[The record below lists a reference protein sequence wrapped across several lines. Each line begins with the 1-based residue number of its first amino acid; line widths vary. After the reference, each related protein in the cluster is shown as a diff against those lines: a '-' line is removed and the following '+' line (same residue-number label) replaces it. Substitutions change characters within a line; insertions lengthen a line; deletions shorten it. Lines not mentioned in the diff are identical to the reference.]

1 MITILQSNMQTF
13 KKFTHVLHIADL
25 HIRLNKRHDEYKEV
39 FNNLYE
45 EIKKTPETTIVALLG
60 DVFHSKSDLSP
71 ECVQVASDLFTRI
84 AAIRPL
90 VLVAGNHDAT
100 LSNKSRLDS
109 LTPLV
114 DALNNPNIYYLKTT
128 GLYGLSNVLFNNMCV
143 FDAPERYILGKD
155 IPDVY
160 RHQYEHI
167 IALFHGAVDRAAL
180 ETGYSISNPAIMNP
194 LFDGNDIAMLGDI
207 HKRQD
212 MQDYDPDHFK
222 PCVHYVGS
230 LVQQNHGEGLRG
242 HGYSLWDLQT
252 RTYKFTEVKN
262 DYGYFT
268 INIHKGLL
276 ATDLTDLPKKVRLR
290 MKCYESVASEVKKV
304 LADIKMKT
312 QVVETAYVRM
322 DQERDKKDIIPLCKD
337 IVLADLTSVEYQ
349 DKLLTEFLTKKLEID
364 DPTKIDEILKIN
376 KATNA
381 LIKRDDFAR
390 NLKWKPIRFEFDNMF
405 TYGEGNVIDF
415 TNMAGVFG
423 IFGPNKSG
431 KSSILSAFIFCLF
444 DKFDRGYKG
453 LHVLNVQKSSFRCKL
468 EFEISGVRYFI
479 ERKGNTTRSGN
490 VKVDVR
496 FWKVVNGIE
505 EELHGTVRRDT
516 NDIIRDY
523 IGTYEDFVLTA
534 ASFQN
539 AKNLTSFIDMGN
551 SERKDLLVQF
561 IGLNVFD
568 RLHESAGERN
578 KELVTILKT
587 HKDKNYQLD
596 IQQNEAALTHANA
609 LFTAANEAVESLKKQ
624 IAEVNEQIIVES
636 ANIIKLDTSVPTD
649 LSSLE
654 TRKQTAESTLT
665 IKRKV
670 ISDARETL
678 TAQEKKLAEINAEVD
693 KIEKSNFVETHKTYK
708 ELSDKITTL
717 KQTMDLK
724 KVEIKG
730 KLEKVDRLKNHKYD
744 PNCKFCV
751 DNDFVKDATKAKKQ
765 LPDDKL
771 EANGMMETLDGLR
784 MKMEEIKWVENT
796 YETYTKLLTE
806 RGTVKD
812 KCAAASKNI
821 IIATNELE
829 RLDAASK
836 AVVQQIEIYH
846 RNEVAVENNA
856 KVQSKVNA
864 FRTTLTKLDVAFQKQ
879 HQVLLE
885 ISGKRELFKSTIEKV
900 TETLKEV
907 SLMET
912 ELEYYQA
919 YLTAVGRDG
928 IPYQVICN
936 TVPEI
941 EKEVN
946 GILSQVVDYTIQ
958 FETDGKNVVP
968 YVVYE
973 YGRWPIELTSGY
985 ERFVA
990 SVAIRV
996 AMTNISNLPKTTFL
1010 AIDEGFGTLDPD
1022 NLASMYTLFS
1032 FLKNNFDFVL
1042 VISHLDALKDAV
1054 DKQIE
1059 IKREGNFS
1067 FVNYE

>member
-1 MITILQSNMQTF
+1 MITVLKTEIP
-13 KKFTHVLHIADL
+13 KFTHVLQIADI

-114 DALNNPNIYYLKTT
+114 DALNNPNVYYLKTT
-128 GLYGLSNVLFNNMCV
+128 GLYGLSNILFNNMCV
-143 FDAPERYILGKD
+143 FDQPERYILGKD

-194 LFDGNDIAMLGDI
+194 LFDYNDIAMLGDI

-212 MQDYDPDHFK
+212 MQDYDPDQFK

-230 LVQQNHGEGLRG
+230 LIQQNHGEGLHG

-268 INIHKGLL
+268 IEIHKGLL
-276 ATDLTDLPKKVRLR
+276 ATDLTNLPKKVRLR

-337 IVLADLTSVEYQ
+337 IVLADLTTVEYQ
-349 DKLLTEFLTKKLEID
+349 EKLLTEFLTKKLEIT
-364 DPTKIDEILKIN
+364 DPLKIDEILKIN

-381 LIKRDDFAR
+381 LIKRDDFIR
-390 NLKWKPIRFEFDNMF
+390 NLKWKPIKFEFDNMF

-415 TNMAGVFG
+415 TQMAGVYG

-431 KSSILSAFIFCLF
+431 KSSILSALIFCLF

-468 EFEISGVRYFI
+468 EFEISSVRYFI

-496 FWKVVNGIE
+496 FWKIVNGVE

-523 IGTYEDFVLTA
+523 IGTYEDFVITA

-578 KELVTILKT
+578 KELVAILKT
-587 HKDKNYQLD
+587 HRDKNYQLD
-596 IQQNEAALTHANA
+596 IQQNEAALGHAES
-609 LFTAANEAVESLKKQ
+609 LFTIANTESESLKKQ
-624 IAEVNEQIIVES
+624 ISEVNEQILAE
-636 ANIIKLDTSVPTD
+636 AQNLIKLDTSVPTD
-649 LSSLE
+649 LTSLE
-654 TRKQTAESTLT
+654 ARKTTAESTLVA
-665 IKRKV
+665 KRKV

-678 TAQEKKLAEINAEVD
+678 TAQEKKLSEINTEVD
-693 KIEKSNFVETHKTYK
+693 KIEKSNFVEAHKTYK
-708 ELSDKITTL
+708 ELSEKIATV
-717 KQTMDLK
+717 KSRIELK
-724 KVEIKG
+724 KVEVKG
-730 KLEKVDRLKNHKYD
+730 KLEKVERLKNHKYD

-751 DNDFVKDATKAKKQ
+751 ENDFVKDATKAKKE
-765 LPDDKL
+765 LVEDKKQADKMMSDL
-771 EANGMMETLDGLR
+771 ESLR
-784 MKMEEIKWVENT
+784 KDFDTYKWVEHT
-796 YETYTKLLTE
+796 YETYTKFLTE
-806 RGTVKD
+806 RGTIKD
-812 KCAAASKNI
+812 KCATASKNI

-836 AVVQQIEIYH
+836 AVIQQIEIYH
-846 RNEVAVENNA
+846 RNEVAVENNT
-856 KVQSKVNA
+856 KVQSKINA
-864 FRTTLTKLDVAFQKQ
+864 FRTTLSKLDVAFQKQ
-879 HQVLLE
+879 HQSLMD
-885 ISGKRELFKSTIEKV
+885 ISGKRELFRSTIETVKKTLADV
-900 TETLKEV
+900 TA
-907 SLMET
+907 MEN
-912 ELEYYQA
+912 EFASYQS
-919 YLTAVGRDG
+919 YLQAVGRDG
-928 IPYQVICN
+928 LPFQVISN
-936 TVPEI
+936 VIIEI

-946 GILSQVVDYTIQ
+946 SILSQVADFTIQ
-958 FETDGKNVVP
+958 FETDEKNVIP
-968 YVVYE
+968 YVVYD
-973 YGRWPIELTSGY
+973 YGKWPIELTSGA
-985 ERFVA
+985 ERFIA
-990 SVAIRV
+990 SIAIRV
-996 AMTNISNLPKTTFL
+996 GLTEVSSLPKMSGLFL
-1010 AIDEGFGTLDPD
+1010 DEGMGTLDA
-1022 NLASMYTLFS
+1022 NNMMMMSTLFS
-1032 FLKNNFDFVL
+1032 VLKTRYDFVV
-1042 VISHLDALKDAV
+1042 VISHISDIKDFV
-1054 DKQIE
+1054 DKTIE
-1059 IKREGNFS
+1059 ITHENGFAK
-1067 FVNYE
+1067 VAYE

>member
-1 MITILQSNMQTF
+1 MITILKTEIQ
-13 KKFTHVLHIADL
+13 KFTHIVHFADC
-25 HIRLNKRHDEYKEV
+25 HIRLNKRHDEYREV
-39 FNNLYE
+39 FSRFYE
-45 EIKKTPETTIVALLG
+45 EIKKTPETTAVVCCG
-60 DVFHSKSDLSP
+60 DVLHSKVDLSP
-71 ECVQVASDLFTRI
+71 ECVQMAADLFTNI
-84 AAIRPL
+84 ASIRPFIL
-90 VLVAGNHDAT
+90 IAGNHDMVLA
-100 LSNKSRLDS
+100 NKSRMDS
-109 LTPLV
+109 LSPIV
-114 DALNNPNIYYLKTT
+114 EALNHSNLFYFKKS
-128 GLYGLSNVLFNNMCV
+128 GLYGFGNILFNNMSV
-143 FDAPERYILGKD
+143 IDAPERYILGID

-167 IALFHGAVDRAAL
+167 ITLFHGAVDRAAL
-180 ETGYSISNPAIMNP
+180 DTGYAINNPAIMLP
-194 LFDGNDIAMLGDI
+194 LFDRSDIALLGDI

-212 MQDYDPDHFK
+212 MQDYDPDSFK
-222 PCVHYVGS
+222 PCIHYVGS
-230 LVQQNHGEGLRG
+230 MIQQNHGEDLRG
-242 HGYSLWDLQT
+242 HGYSLWDLKT
-252 RTYKFTEVKN
+252 RTYKFTELQN
-262 DYGYFT
+262 NYGYFT
-268 INIHKGLL
+268 VDIQKGQLT
-276 ATDLTDLPKKVRLR
+276 TDLKHLPKKVRLR
-290 MKCYESVASEVKKV
+290 IKCYESVASEVKKV

-337 IVLADLTSVEYQ
+337 IVLADLTTVEYQ
-349 DKLLTEFLTKKLEID
+349 DKLLTEFLRKKLEITN
-364 DPTKIDEILKIN
+364 PTTIDKILKIN
-376 KATNA
+376 KETNL
-381 LIKRDDFAR
+381 LIKRDDFSR

-405 TYGEGNVIDF
+405 TYGEGNVINFSD
-415 TNMAGVFG
+415 MAGVYG
-423 IFGPNKSG
+423 IFGPNKYG
-431 KSSILSAFIFCLF
+431 KSSILSSLIFCLF

-479 ERKGNTTRSGN
+479 ERKGSTTRSGN
-490 VKVDVR
+490 VKVEVC
-496 FWKVVNGIE
+496 FWKVVGGAE
-505 EELHGTVRRDT
+505 EELHGTERRDT

-523 IGTYEDFVLTA
+523 IGTYEDFVITA

-551 SERKDLLVQF
+551 SERKDLMVQF

-578 KELVTILKT
+578 KELVAVLKT
-587 HKDKNYQLD
+587 HKDKNYQFD
-596 IQQNEAALTHANA
+596 IQQNEVSLSQAET
-609 LFTAANEAVESLKKQ
+609 LFIASNDQAESLKKQ
-624 IAEVNEQIIVES
+624 ILEVNEQIVAET
-636 ANIIKLDTSVPTD
+636 ANMIKLDISVPTD
-649 LSSLE
+649 LSLLE
-654 TRKQTAESTLT
+654 SRKQTAESTL
-665 IKRKV
+665 IAKRKQ
-670 ISDARETL
+670 ISDSRETL
-678 TAQEKKLAEINAEVD
+678 TEQEKKLAEINTEVE
-693 KIEKSNFVETHKTYK
+693 KIEKSNFVEAHKTYK
-708 ELSDKITTL
+708 EMSDKLTAL
-717 KQTMDLK
+717 KQKIDLK
-724 KVEIKG
+724 KVEVKG
-730 KLEKVDRLKNHKYD
+730 KLEKVERLKHHKYD

-751 DNDFVKDATKAKKQ
+751 DNDFVRDATKAKKE
-765 LPDDKL
+765 LVEDKK
-771 EANGMMETLDGLR
+771 ETDKMMTDLMSLRGDLDVY
-784 MKMEEIKWVENT
+784 KWVENT

-806 RGTVKD
+806 RGKVKD
-812 KCAAASKNI
+812 KCATASKNI

-829 RLDAASK
+829 RLSAAAT
-836 AVVQQIEIYH
+836 AVIHQIEIYH

-856 KVQSKVNA
+856 KVQSKINA
-864 FRTTLTKLDVAFQKQ
+864 FRTTLSKLDVAFQKQ
-879 HQVLLE
+879 CQSLMD
-885 ISGKRELFKSTIEKV
+885 ISGKRELFRSTIETIKKTLAEV
-900 TETLKEV
+900 TEMEEEF
-907 SLMET
+907 SL
-912 ELEYYQA
+912 YQS
-919 YLTAVGRDG
+919 YLLAVGRDG

-946 GILSQVVDYTIQ
+946 SILSQVVDYTIQ

-1022 NLASMYTLFS
+1022 NLASMYTLFA

-1054 DKQIE
+1054 DKQVE

>member
-1 MITILQSNMQTF
+1 M
-13 KKFTHVLHIADL
+13 
-25 HIRLNKRHDEYKEV
+25 
-39 FNNLYE
+39 
-45 EIKKTPETTIVALLG
+45 TT
-60 DVFHSKSDLSP
+60 
-71 ECVQVASDLFTRI
+71 
-84 AAIRPL
+84 
-90 VLVAGNHDAT
+90 
-100 LSNKSRLDS
+100 
-109 LTPLV
+109 
-114 DALNNPNIYYLKTT
+114 
-128 GLYGLSNVLFNNMCV
+128 
-143 FDAPERYILGKD
+143 
-155 IPDVY
+155 
-160 RHQYEHI
+160 
-167 IALFHGAVDRAAL
+167 
-180 ETGYSISNPAIMNP
+180 
-194 LFDGNDIAMLGDI
+194 
-207 HKRQD
+207 
-212 MQDYDPDHFK
+212 
-222 PCVHYVGS
+222 
-230 LVQQNHGEGLRG
+230 
-242 HGYSLWDLQT
+242 
-252 RTYKFTEVKN
+252 
-262 DYGYFT
+262 
-268 INIHKGLL
+268 
-276 ATDLTDLPKKVRLR
+276 
-290 MKCYESVASEVKKV
+290 
-304 LADIKMKT
+304 
-312 QVVETAYVRM
+312 
-322 DQERDKKDIIPLCKD
+322 
-337 IVLADLTSVEYQ
+337 VEYQ
-349 DKLLTEFLTKKLEID
+349 EKLLTEFLTKKLEID
-364 DPTKIDEILKIN
+364 DPTKIEEILKIN

-381 LIKRDDFAR
+381 LIKRDDFTR
-390 NLKWKPIRFEFDNMF
+390 NLKWKPIKFEFDNMF

-415 TNMAGVFG
+415 TQMAGVYG

-431 KSSILSAFIFCLF
+431 KSSILSALIFCLF

-468 EFEISGVRYFI
+468 EFEISSVRYFI

-496 FWKVVNGIE
+496 FWKVVNGVE

-523 IGTYEDFVLTA
+523 IGTYEDFVITA

-578 KELVTILKT
+578 KELVAVLKT

-596 IQQNEAALTHANA
+596 IQQNEAALSHAES
-609 LFTAANEAVESLKKQ
+609 LFYSANQEVESLKKQ
-624 IAEVNEQIIVES
+624 IAEVNEQIITES
-636 ANIIKLDTSVPTD
+636 ANVIKLDTSVPTD

-654 TRKQTAESTLT
+654 TRKQTAESTLAA
-665 IKRKV
+665 KRKA

-678 TAQEKKLAEINAEVD
+678 TAQEKKLVEINAEVE
-693 KIEKSNFVETHKTYK
+693 KIEKSNFVEAHKTYK
-708 ELSDKITTL
+708 ELCDKMTAL

-730 KLEKVDRLKNHKYD
+730 KLEKVERLKNHKYD

-765 LPDDKL
+765 LPDDKF
-771 EANGMMETLDGLR
+771 EANAMMETLDGLR
-784 MKMEEIKWVENT
+784 TKMEETKWVENT

-812 KCAAASKNI
+812 KCATASKSI

-836 AVVQQIEIYH
+836 AVIQQIEIYH
-846 RNEVAVENNA
+846 RNEVAVENNV

-864 FRTTLTKLDVAFQKQ
+864 FRTTLTKLDVQFQRQ
-879 HQVLLE
+879 HQSLLE
-885 ISGKRELFKSTIEKV
+885 ISGKRELFKSTIQTV
-900 TETLKEV
+900 TKTLAEV
-907 SLMET
+907 SSMET
-912 ELEYYQA
+912 ELEHYQH
-919 YLTAVGRDG
+919 YLAAVGRDG

-946 GILSQVVDYTIQ
+946 NILSQVVDYTIQ

-996 AMTNISNLPKTTFL
+996 ALTNISNLPKTTFL
-1010 AIDEGFGTLDPD
+1010 ALDEGFGTLDAD

>member
-1 MITILQSNMQTF
+1 L
-13 KKFTHVLHIADL
+13 
-25 HIRLNKRHDEYKEV
+25 
-39 FNNLYE
+39 
-45 EIKKTPETTIVALLG
+45 
-60 DVFHSKSDLSP
+60 
-71 ECVQVASDLFTRI
+71 
-84 AAIRPL
+84 
-90 VLVAGNHDAT
+90 
-100 LSNKSRLDS
+100 
-109 LTPLV
+109 
-114 DALNNPNIYYLKTT
+114 
-128 GLYGLSNVLFNNMCV
+128 
-143 FDAPERYILGKD
+143 
-155 IPDVY
+155 
-160 RHQYEHI
+160 
-167 IALFHGAVDRAAL
+167 
-180 ETGYSISNPAIMNP
+180 
-194 LFDGNDIAMLGDI
+194 
-207 HKRQD
+207 
-212 MQDYDPDHFK
+212 
-222 PCVHYVGS
+222 
-230 LVQQNHGEGLRG
+230 
-242 HGYSLWDLQT
+242 
-252 RTYKFTEVKN
+252 
-262 DYGYFT
+262 
-268 INIHKGLL
+268 
-276 ATDLTDLPKKVRLR
+276 
-290 MKCYESVASEVKKV
+290 
-304 LADIKMKT
+304 
-312 QVVETAYVRM
+312 
-322 DQERDKKDIIPLCKD
+322 
-337 IVLADLTSVEYQ
+337 EYQ
-349 DKLLTEFLTKKLEID
+349 NKLLTEFITKKLEID
-364 DPTKIDEILKIN
+364 DLTTIDEILKVN

-381 LIKRDDFAR
+381 LIKRDEFAR
-390 NLKWKPIRFEFDNMF
+390 NLKWKPIRFEWDNMF

-415 TNMAGVFG
+415 TQMDGVYG

-431 KSSILSAFIFCLF
+431 KSSILSALIFCLF

-496 FWKVVNGIE
+496 FWKVVNGVE

-523 IGTYEDFVLTA
+523 IGTYEDFVITA

-578 KELVTILKT
+578 KELVAVLKT
-587 HKDKNYQLD
+587 HKDKNYQLE
-596 IQQNEAALTHANA
+596 IQQNEAALSHAETLFAAANA
-609 LFTAANEAVESLKKQ
+609 EAESLKKQ
-624 IAEVNEQIIVES
+624 IAEVNEQIVAET
-636 ANIIKLDTSVPTD
+636 ANLIKLDTSVPTD

-654 TRKQTAESTLT
+654 TRKQTAEATLAA
-665 IKRKV
+665 KRKV

-678 TAQEKKLAEINAEVD
+678 AEQEKKLVEINAEVD
-693 KIEKSNFVETHKTYK
+693 KIEKSNFVEAHKTYK
-708 ELSDKITTL
+708 DLSDQITAL
-717 KQTMDLK
+717 KQKMDLK

-751 DNDFVKDATKAKKQ
+751 DNDFVRDATKAKKE
-765 LPDDKL
+765 LPNDKV
-771 EANGMMETLDGLR
+771 EANGMMETLDDFRKKL
-784 MKMEEIKWVENT
+784 EDIKWVENT

-812 KCAAASKNI
+812 KCATASKNI

-829 RLDAASK
+829 RLDAAAK
-836 AVVQQIEIYH
+836 AVNQQIEIYH
-846 RNEVAVENNA
+846 RNEVAVENNV
-856 KVQSKVNA
+856 KVQSKINA
-864 FRTTLTKLDVAFQKQ
+864 FRATLGKLDVAFQKQ
-879 HQVLLE
+879 HQSLMD
-885 ISGKRELFKSTIEKV
+885 ISGKRELFKSTIESVK
-900 TETLKEV
+900 ETLAEV
-907 SLMET
+907 SAM
-912 ELEYYQA
+912 ELELSYYQS

-946 GILSQVVDYTIQ
+946 SILSQVVDYTIQ
-958 FETDGKNVVP
+958 FETDGKNVIP

-996 AMTNISNLPKTTFL
+996 ALTNISNLPKTTFL

-1059 IKREGNFS
+1059 IKREGNYS
-1067 FVNYE
+1067 FVNFD

>member
-1 MITILQSNMQTF
+1 MINILQSNMQTF

-39 FNNLYE
+39 FANLYE

-71 ECVQVASDLFTRI
+71 ECIQVASDLFTRI
-84 AAIRPL
+84 AALRPL

-128 GLYGLSNVLFNNMCV
+128 GLYGLGNVLFNNMCV
-143 FDAPERYILGKD
+143 FDAPERYILGKN

-212 MQDYDPDHFK
+212 MQDADLDHFK
-222 PCVHYVGS
+222 PCIHYVGS
-230 LVQQNHGEGLRG
+230 LIQQNHGEGLHG

-252 RTYKFTEVKN
+252 HTYKFTEVKN

-268 INIHKGLL
+268 IEIHKGLL
-276 ATDLTDLPKKVRLR
+276 ATDLTNLPKKVRLR

-337 IVLADLTSVEYQ
+337 IVLADLTTVEYQ
-349 DKLLTEFLTKKLEID
+349 EKLLTEFLTKKLEID
-364 DPTKIDEILKIN
+364 DPTKIEEILKIN

-381 LIKRDDFAR
+381 LIKRDDFTR
-390 NLKWKPIRFEFDNMF
+390 NLKWKPIKFEFDNMF

-415 TNMAGVFG
+415 TQMAGVYG

-431 KSSILSAFIFCLF
+431 KSSILSALIFCLF

-468 EFEISGVRYFI
+468 EFEISSVRYFI

-496 FWKVVNGIE
+496 FWKVVNGVE

-523 IGTYEDFVLTA
+523 IGTYEDFVITA

-578 KELVTILKT
+578 KELVAVLKT

-596 IQQNEAALTHANA
+596 IQQNEAALSHAES
-609 LFTAANEAVESLKKQ
+609 LFYSANQEVESLKKQ
-624 IAEVNEQIIVES
+624 IAEVNEQIITES
-636 ANIIKLDTSVPTD
+636 ANVIKLDTSVPTD

-654 TRKQTAESTLT
+654 TRKQTAESTLAA
-665 IKRKV
+665 KRKA

-678 TAQEKKLAEINAEVD
+678 TAQEKKLVEINAEVE
-693 KIEKSNFVETHKTYK
+693 KIEKSNFVEAHKTYK
-708 ELSDKITTL
+708 ELCDKMTAL

-730 KLEKVDRLKNHKYD
+730 KLEKVERLKNHKYD

-765 LPDDKL
+765 LPDDKF
-771 EANGMMETLDGLR
+771 EANAMMETLDGLR
-784 MKMEEIKWVENT
+784 TKMEETKWVENT

-812 KCAAASKNI
+812 KCATASKSI

-836 AVVQQIEIYH
+836 AVIQQIEIYH
-846 RNEVAVENNA
+846 RNEVAVENNV

-864 FRTTLTKLDVAFQKQ
+864 FRTTLTKLDVQFQRQ
-879 HQVLLE
+879 HQSLLE
-885 ISGKRELFKSTIEKV
+885 ISGKRELFKSTIQTV
-900 TETLKEV
+900 TKTLAEV
-907 SLMET
+907 SSMET
-912 ELEYYQA
+912 ELEHYQH
-919 YLTAVGRDG
+919 YLAAVGRDG

-946 GILSQVVDYTIQ
+946 NILSQVVDYTIQ

-996 AMTNISNLPKTTFL
+996 ALTNISNLPKTTFL
-1010 AIDEGFGTLDPD
+1010 ALDEGFGTLDAD

>member
-1 MITILQSNMQTF
+1 
-13 KKFTHVLHIADL
+13 
-25 HIRLNKRHDEYKEV
+25 
-39 FNNLYE
+39 
-45 EIKKTPETTIVALLG
+45 
-60 DVFHSKSDLSP
+60 
-71 ECVQVASDLFTRI
+71 
-84 AAIRPL
+84 
-90 VLVAGNHDAT
+90 
-100 LSNKSRLDS
+100 
-109 LTPLV
+109 
-114 DALNNPNIYYLKTT
+114 
-128 GLYGLSNVLFNNMCV
+128 
-143 FDAPERYILGKD
+143 
-155 IPDVY
+155 
-160 RHQYEHI
+160 
-167 IALFHGAVDRAAL
+167 
-180 ETGYSISNPAIMNP
+180 
-194 LFDGNDIAMLGDI
+194 MLGDI

-212 MQDYDPDHFK
+212 MQDADLDHFK
-222 PCVHYVGS
+222 PCIHYVGS
-230 LVQQNHGEGLRG
+230 LIQQNHGEGLHG

-252 RTYKFTEVKN
+252 HTYKFTEVKN

-268 INIHKGLL
+268 IEIHKGLL
-276 ATDLTDLPKKVRLR
+276 ATDLTNLPKKVRLR

-337 IVLADLTSVEYQ
+337 IVLADLTTVEYQ
-349 DKLLTEFLTKKLEID
+349 EKLLTEFLTKKLEID
-364 DPTKIDEILKIN
+364 DPTKIEEILKIN

-381 LIKRDDFAR
+381 LIKRDDFTR
-390 NLKWKPIRFEFDNMF
+390 NLKWKPIKFEFDNMF

-415 TNMAGVFG
+415 TQMAGVYG

-431 KSSILSAFIFCLF
+431 KSSIF

-468 EFEISGVRYFI
+468 EFEISSVRYFI

-496 FWKVVNGIE
+496 FWKVVNGVE

-523 IGTYEDFVLTA
+523 IGTYEDFVITA

-578 KELVTILKT
+578 KELVAVLKT

-596 IQQNEAALTHANA
+596 IQQNEAALSHAES
-609 LFTAANEAVESLKKQ
+609 LFYSANQEVESLKKQ
-624 IAEVNEQIIVES
+624 IAEVNEQIITES
-636 ANIIKLDTSVPTD
+636 ANVIKLDTSVPTD

-654 TRKQTAESTLT
+654 TRKQTAESTLAA
-665 IKRKV
+665 KRKA

-678 TAQEKKLAEINAEVD
+678 TAQEKKLVEINAEVE
-693 KIEKSNFVETHKTYK
+693 KIEKSNFVEAHKTYK
-708 ELSDKITTL
+708 ELCDKMTAL

-730 KLEKVDRLKNHKYD
+730 KLEKVERLKNHKYD

-765 LPDDKL
+765 LPDDKF
-771 EANGMMETLDGLR
+771 EANAMMETLDGLR
-784 MKMEEIKWVENT
+784 TKMEETKWVENT

-812 KCAAASKNI
+812 KCATASKSI

-836 AVVQQIEIYH
+836 AVIQQIEIYH
-846 RNEVAVENNA
+846 RNEVAVENNV

-864 FRTTLTKLDVAFQKQ
+864 FRTTLTKLDVQFQRQ
-879 HQVLLE
+879 HQSLLE
-885 ISGKRELFKSTIEKV
+885 ISGKRELFKSTIQTV
-900 TETLKEV
+900 TKTLAEV
-907 SLMET
+907 SSMET
-912 ELEYYQA
+912 ELEHYQH
-919 YLTAVGRDG
+919 YLAAVGRDG

-946 GILSQVVDYTIQ
+946 NILSQVVDYTIQ

-996 AMTNISNLPKTTFL
+996 ALTNISNLPKTTFL
-1010 AIDEGFGTLDPD
+1010 ALDEGFGTLDAD